1 MPAALGHLGRCCA
14 LIGLR
19 FPHAGGIPPLHRAPR
34 TPPGTV
40 GANRGTNRP
49 HRIGLAG
56 TRHASPPL
64 AAAGASRGC
73 CPALLTLCV
82 NRAALARALIYIN
95 LDVIGGTVAGGIR
108 KHDRTTGP
116 GRTRTAGPCRDNL
129 LLGVI
134 PRPAHAVAPALR
146 RDIW

>member
-1 MPAALGHLGRCCA
+1 MRGNIAPHDIIYYHLIALPSEILFFLIPGWNMPPALGHIGRFCA
-14 LIGLR
+14 SIGLR
-19 FPHAGGIPPLHRAPR
+19 FTHAGTVPPRHRAPR

-73 CPALLTLCV
+73 SPA
-82 NRAALARALIYIN
+82 
-95 LDVIGGTVAGGIR
+95 
-108 KHDRTTGP
+108 
-116 GRTRTAGPCRDNL
+116 
-129 LLGVI
+129 
-134 PRPAHAVAPALR
+134 
-146 RDIW
+146 